1 MYIKTIFFAK
11 PLLLSLVFTAP
22 LVSLHT
28 PSTFASDDNFIEE
41 VLVTADFRNI
51 KLSQIPASVSVFN
64 QDTIKQYNAEHLEQ
78 LLAHA
83 PNVNFSGGTSRA
95 RYFQIRGIGLRSQF
109 VEPVN
114 PSVGVVVDG
123 IDMSGV
129 GSGVAMLDVKQIEIL
144 NGPQGTLY
152 GANALA
158 GLINIQSN
166 DVEDDL
172 GGRVTLGVANYDSYS
187 AQAVVNLPVS
197 TESGFRLAADVQRSD
212 GFIDNDFLN
221 RNDTNNIDEAAIR
234 AQYQHQ
240 FDKHTHLELTALYID
255 NDNGYD
261 TFSLDNT
268 RHTLSDTPGQ
278 DRQQTNGLSAKLSWR
293 VNESV
298 EAQAL
303 LSGSN
308 SELGYSYDEDWTY
321 RDFHPD
327 GYNSKDQYLRDR
339 NGRSAELRFLSTPG
353 GAIFNDRSDWL
364 VGFYRYEQDVDL
376 ERNYT
381 YSDLFLSEYDTDR
394 SAVYG
399 QLKTQI
405 SDHFA
410 LTTGVRL
417 ERNKN
422 SYHNNGGLRVDASDD
437 LWGARLALNYTIDD
451 NKSAYALISRGY
463 KAGGVNTDEQIGLDQ
478 RAFDSETLLNYEVG
492 YKLVD
497 PELGLQLR
505 AALFYQDRKDVQIKS
520 SNPVLRENGSTI
532 FVDFFDNSA
541 QGSSI
546 GLEFSSAWA
555 VTDKFNWAASLGLLD
570 AELNDDDFSRG
581 NGEPAHAPSY
591 QFSTNLS
598 YAVLE
603 NLTFNLNVEGKDTFY
618 FSDSHNEQSERYAFL
633 NTSLV
638 YQLEDWAVTAWVKN
652 LTDKDTFV
660 RGFRFGNDPR
670 DGYTGKGYFQYGNP
684 RQFGLKAEY
693 QF

>member
-1 MYIKTIFFAK
+1 MYIKTTFNPK
-11 PLLLSLVFTAP
+11 PLLLSLAITAP
-22 LVSLHT
+22 LLSLNT
-28 PSTFASDDNFIEE
+28 TSVLASDENSIEE
-41 VLVTADFRNI
+41 VIVTADFRNI

-83 PNVNFSGGTSRA
+83 PNVNFSGGASRA

-114 PSVGVVVDG
+114 PSVGVIVDG
-123 IDMSGV
+123 IDMSGI

-166 DVEDDL
+166 DVGDNI
-172 GGRVTLGVANYDSYS
+172 GGRVSLGLANYDSYS

-197 TESGFRLAADVQRSD
+197 SESGFRIAADVQRSD
-212 GFIDNDFLN
+212 GFIENDHLN
-221 RNDTNNIDEAAIR
+221 RNDTNNIDEAAVR
-234 AQYQHQ
+234 AKYQNQ
-240 FDKHTHLELTALYID
+240 FDQHTRLELTTLYID

-268 RHTLSDTPGQ
+268 RHTLSDTPGR
-278 DRQQTNGLSAKLSWR
+278 DRQQTTGLSGKLSWR
-293 VNESV
+293 LNTSV
-298 EAQAL
+298 DAQAL

-308 SELGYSYDEDWTY
+308 SELVYSYDEDWTY

-327 GYNSKDQYLRDR
+327 GYNSSDQYLRDR
-339 NGRSAELRFLSTPG
+339 DGRSAELRFLSTPE
-353 GAIFNDRSDWL
+353 GALFNGRSDWL
-364 VGFYRYEQDVDL
+364 VGFYRYQQTVDL
-376 ERNYT
+376 KRNYT
-381 YSDLFLSEYDTDR
+381 YSGLFLSEYDTDR
-394 SAVYG
+394 TAVYG
-399 QLKTQI
+399 QLKTQLN
-405 SDHFA
+405 DQLV
-410 LTTGVRL
+410 LTSGVRF

-422 SYHNNGGLRVDASDD
+422 SYQNNNGLAVNADDD
-437 LWGARLALNYTIDD
+437 LWGARLALNYNIDD
-451 NKSAYALISRGY
+451 KQSAYALVSRGY
-463 KAGGVNTDEQIGLDQ
+463 KAGGVNTDEQIDLAQ
-478 RAFDSETLLNYEVG
+478 RAFDTETLLNYELG
-492 YKLVD
+492 YKISD
-497 PELGLQLR
+497 QDLGLQLR

-520 SNPVLRENGSTI
+520 SNPVLRDNGSTI

-541 QGSSI
+541 QGNSM

-555 VTDKFNWAASLGLLD
+555 VTEKLNWSSSLGLLD

-581 NGEPAHAPSY
+581 NGEPAHAPSFQY
-591 QFSTNLS
+591 SSSLS
-598 YAVLE
+598 YSLLD
-603 NLTFNLNVEGKDTFY
+603 NLTFHLNVEGKDKFY
-618 FSDSHNEQSERYAFL
+618 FSDSHDEQSERYAL
-633 NTSLV
+633 VNTSLV
-638 YQLEDWAVTAWVKN
+638 YQLQDWAITAWVKN
-652 LTDKDTFV
+652 ITDKDTFV